1 MEIEKSKAVRVVYT
15 NTDCTEG
22 RGYDFPLFVCES
34 EAAAM
39 RLAKRRYVQG
49 SDAPVKECV
58 AVMVNGSWLAP
69 VRIETSTAD
78 DERKQVAINARR
90 EALKKAKDAG
100 LSDDDLAWLGG
111 AK

>member
-1 MEIEKSKAVRVVYT
+1 MEIEKSKAVWVVYT
-15 NTDCTEG
+15 NTDCMEG

-69 VRIETSTAD
+69 VMIEASTVED
-78 DERKQVAINARR
+78 DRKQVAINARR
-90 EALKKAKDAG
+90 DVLKKAREAG
-100 LSDDDLAWLGG
+100 LTDDDLALLGG